1 MTKVP
6 KKLNEKDFRFIKLR
20 GQTKMPLEKNWS
32 ESNNYSYEE
41 ITKWGDKGNN
51 YGVATGYGNLGVI
64 DCDVE
69 ILEKRVKDELPETFT
84 VETGSGGKHYY
95 YIIDDLD
102 KKFIFY
108 YKGTVHAGELQW
120 KGQQVVGAGSTHP
133 ESGLKYKVVINK
145 PIAHIK
151 KKDLQKLFKEFKKAE
166 DESKKEESKKDYDVH
181 KGYILP
187 ITRVVEEVPELQ
199 RFIRK
204 GKDLQGAHPVHG
216 STTKINF
223 CIDDENDLWH
233 CFRCLGKN
241 TQVLTPTGY
250 KNIQDIEEGDLVLGD
265 DFKAKRVYN
274 PLSYNISEVVYSIKI
289 NPLDN
294 TIVTFEHPLLINRV
308 QYSGKHLDYSK
319 KKLMWAK
326 PGEINTRRDFLVV
339 PRKFGTERCINGV
352 DINKEVAYLI
362 GYYLGEGHIIHTS
375 QNRVST
381 QLTLSFYGY
390 NKALK
395 LADIV
400 QKYFTT
406 KVHVYHYTHRG
417 TTLICINDASFTQWI
432 ESLCGTGSS
441 NKRLGK
447 LQMLPK
453 EELEYLLKGYFE
465 ADGHTRHD
473 GRSKQIHSVS
483 KQLLLD
489 TQQVLYRFGIVSR
502 VSKHKSRKY
511 KDGSIYTLYWTEN
524 PKKVTLGYNDKDY
537 TYIKIKSISEEYFDG
552 RVYNIE
558 TEGHKYLCPFVTH
571 NCGTGGDTLTLI
583 AMLEGIIKC
592 EDVKP
597 GCLKKKKFKKTIKAA
612 KEKYG
617 FTDEELK
624 IQELPEEPKSLE
636 EVYSV
641 FQKWMYIEDTDPIDL
656 VLATALS
663 SQKKGTPVWMIL
675 VGASSGGKS
684 QFIRALSDIPNA
696 MLQDD
701 ITPNTLAS
709 GAKIK
714 GKKVE
719 DLGMKLQGKSTVV
732 LTSDLASLTSQ
743 NKDEK
748 RKIWAKFRE
757 LFDGYIKRGTGNG
770 VFIDYKDCHV
780 TWIFGATPTIRSEV
794 LIYAQLGTREL
805 MYELKL
811 PENIDDLIMEK
822 AWDNE
827 DYEEQMK
834 KEMQS
839 VVRKFYKSHKYK
851 TELKVPDS
859 MKEFIKNE
867 AKRLEYMRAS
877 APTDM
882 KTGELITDVSVAKP
896 HRAMKQL
903 KKLYIGLK
911 SLRDDYSDKDAARII
926 RQVVDSTSDPVRNA
940 MMYLHEEN
948 PETEFT
954 VTQYHNKLKLGKR
967 TVKRQAMAM
976 WNMGYLIRED
986 KEMVVAGKQREVPHF
1001 KKNPKI
1007 GFKFIRTSDL

>member
-1 MTKVP
+1 MTNVP
-6 KKLNEKDFRFIKLR
+6 KKLNKKEFRFIKLR

-32 ESNNYSYEE
+32 ESNNYDYDE

-69 ILEKRVKDELPETFT
+69 ILDKRVKDELPETFT
-84 VETGSGGKHYY
+84 VQTGSGGKHYY

-102 KKFIFY
+102 KKFIFF
-108 YKGTVHAGELQW
+108 YKGTIHAGELQW

-133 ESGLKYKVVINK
+133 ESGLKYKVVKNK
-145 PIAHIK
+145 PIAHIS
-151 KKDLQKLFKEFKKAE
+151 KKDLQGLFKEFEKAKDKEKNGEPKKN
-166 DESKKEESKKDYDVH
+166 DDIH
-181 KGYILP
+181 KGFVLP
-187 ITRVVEEVPELQ
+187 ITKVVEQVPELQ

-216 STTKINF
+216 STTRINF

-233 CFRCLGKN
+233 CFRC
-241 TQVLTPTGY
+241 
-250 KNIQDIEEGDLVLGD
+250 
-265 DFKAKRVYN
+265 
-274 PLSYNISEVVYSIKI
+274 
-289 NPLDN
+289 
-294 TIVTFEHPLLINRV
+294 
-308 QYSGKHLDYSK
+308 
-319 KKLMWAK
+319 
-326 PGEINTRRDFLVV
+326 
-339 PRKFGTERCINGV
+339 
-352 DINKEVAYLI
+352 
-362 GYYLGEGHIIHTS
+362 
-375 QNRVST
+375 
-381 QLTLSFYGY
+381 
-390 NKALK
+390 
-395 LADIV
+395 
-400 QKYFTT
+400 
-406 KVHVYHYTHRG
+406 
-417 TTLICINDASFTQWI
+417 
-432 ESLCGTGSS
+432 
-441 NKRLGK
+441 
-447 LQMLPK
+447 
-453 EELEYLLKGYFE
+453 
-465 ADGHTRHD
+465 
-473 GRSKQIHSVS
+473 
-483 KQLLLD
+483 
-489 TQQVLYRFGIVSR
+489 
-502 VSKHKSRKY
+502 
-511 KDGSIYTLYWTEN
+511 
-524 PKKVTLGYNDKDY
+524 
-537 TYIKIKSISEEYFDG
+537 
-552 RVYNIE
+552 
-558 TEGHKYLCPFVTH
+558 
-571 NCGTGGDTLTLI
+571 GTGGDTLTLI
-583 AMLEGIIKC
+583 AMLEGIVNC
-592 EDVKP
+592 GDVKP
-597 GCLKKKKFKKTIKAA
+597 GCLKGDKFKKTIKVA
-612 KEKYG
+612 KKKYG

-624 IQELPEEPKSLE
+624 IQELPEEPKSLDD
-636 EVYSV
+636 VYKT
-641 FQKWMYIEDTDPIDL
+641 FKEWMYIEDTDPIDL

-684 QFIRALSDIPNA
+684 QFIRALSDIPNS

-709 GAKIK
+709 GARIK

-719 DLGMKLQGKSTVV
+719 DLGMKLEGKSTIV

-827 DYEEQMK
+827 DYEERMK
-834 KEMQS
+834 KEMKS
-839 VVRKFYKSHKYK
+839 VVRKFYKSHTYK
-851 TELKVPDS
+851 EKIEVPDS
-859 MKEFIKNE
+859 MKRFIKNE

-882 KTGELITDVSVAKP
+882 KTGELITNISVAKP

-903 KKLYIGLK
+903 KKIYIALK
-911 SLRDDYSDKDAARII
+911 SLSDNYPDVRAARII

-940 MMYLHEEN
+940 MMYLHEDN
-948 PETEFT
+948 PEMEFT
-954 VTQYHNKLKLGKR
+954 VSKYHSKLRLGTR
-967 TVKRQAMAM
+967 TVKRQAMAL

-986 KEMVVAGKQREVPHF
+986 REMIVAGKQREVPHF
-1001 KKNPKI
+1001 RKNPSI